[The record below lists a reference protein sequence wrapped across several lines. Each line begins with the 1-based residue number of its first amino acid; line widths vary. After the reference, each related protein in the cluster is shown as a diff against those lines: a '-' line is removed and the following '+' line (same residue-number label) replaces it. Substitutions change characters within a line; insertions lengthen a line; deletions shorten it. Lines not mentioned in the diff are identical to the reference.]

1 MSIKSNLWPGL
12 TQKDLLYLNN
22 PESNFLPPTNLQLFI
37 NYTVI
42 LFWTKMVLFLNLSCG
57 KSNVM
62 GWIMSVYLNNCCD
75 GKRCSFRLKICFLAG
90 AFQVD
95 PACCID

>member
-42 LFWTKMVLFLNLSCG
+42 LFWTKMVLFLKFELLKVKCYG
-57 KSNVM
+57 MDNV
-62 GWIMSVYLNNCCD
+62 SVLE
-75 GKRCSFRLKICFLAG
+75 
-90 AFQVD
+90 
-95 PACCID
+95 